1 MPEKEPWRETQTH
14 EPTLRLNRRRWDG
27 LIGCRP
33 LVTGFYWSL
42 IPVNATTESW
52 NEICP
57 NNKKRGLC
65 GETQTW
71 ELACWLNPINPES
84 DQRLASGCKGLTD
97 GGKWFLGGSRPPVI
111 TGFYRNPRYLCT
123 LQNNW
128 KLKRVTYVPIIKKSG
143 AFDDLLQ
150 HVWNVWNTF
159 CYPSFFELQHSMY
172 LVRPVIAIAY
182 NCWSNCRLK
191 LVFLPKRM
199 AGSWLASLTARLLTW
214 SWQQV
219 GRYCLVRRFK
229 CTIENSS
236 WPGCSLCD
244 QRYVYMYH
252 KFPDFST
259 YRIA

>member
-97 GGKWFLGGSRPPVI
+97 GGKWFLGGGRPPVI

-128 KLKRVTYVPIIKKSG
+128 KLKRVTSQSLKNQEHLMI
-143 AFDDLLQ
+143 
-150 HVWNVWNTF
+150 F
-159 CYPSFFELQHSMY
+159 CSMY
-172 LVRPVIAIAY
+172 GTYEILFVILPFLNY
-182 NCWSNCRLK
+182 NIQC
-191 LVFLPKRM
+191 
-199 AGSWLASLTARLLTW
+199 
-214 SWQQV
+214 
-219 GRYCLVRRFK
+219 
-229 CTIENSS
+229 I
-236 WPGCSLCD
+236 
-244 QRYVYMYH
+244 
-252 KFPDFST
+252 
-259 YRIA
+259 